1 MSNHLANETSPY
13 LLQHVDNPV
22 DWHPWGETALQLAR
36 ESNKPI
42 LLSIGYAA
50 CHWCHVMAHESFEDE
65 ATAEVM
71 NRHFINIK
79 VDREERPDLDG
90 IYMTAV
96 TGMTGQGGWPMTVFL
111 APDGQPFYAG
121 TYFPPTPR
129 FGMPSFRQVLENV
142 AHAWEERQDE
152 VQRSAASVSKHL
164 QETTQQPQG
173 GELTTQVLDQAV
185 KELERRFDDR
195 YGGFGGAPKFPQ
207 PMAIE
212 FLLREHLRS
221 GHEGALE
228 MSLFSLRKMAAGGI
242 YDILGGGFA
251 RYATDVAWLVPHFE
265 KMLYDNAQLARVYLH
280 AWQISG
286 DVFFREV
293 VEETLDYLLA
303 EMRHEGGGIY
313 SSEDADSEGVEGKFY
328 VWSAAEI
335 EQALGEDAQA
345 FMHACGVSE
354 AGNWEGTNILHRA
367 IEGADISASNRK
379 KLFQVRSKRI
389 RPGLDDKVLTAW
401 NGLALAAL
409 AEAGRVLGR
418 EDYLQA
424 AIGLADFIYRELR
437 TEEGRLLRTWK
448 AGHGAK
454 YMAYLEDYACLADGL
469 LALYEA
475 TFDERWYEWADELAQ
490 LMLKHFRDTGSE
502 EPGVQFFDT
511 ADDHE
516 KLLLRPR
523 DTQDNAMPSGN
534 ARAASVLLRLGLLSG
549 RAEYLSAANNSVQAM
564 SATMARYPM
573 GFGEWLSVAS
583 ILMGE
588 PRELALVGDTKE
600 LDEFKMV
607 LNSAYRPNLVVAAA
621 AENYEGRLGLLR
633 GRSRVNSR
641 PSAYLCQ
648 QFSCKTPVTGAKD
661 LKQLLNNR

>member
-1 MSNHLANETSPY
+1 
-13 LLQHVDNPV
+13 
-22 DWHPWGETALQLAR
+22 
-36 ESNKPI
+36 
-42 LLSIGYAA
+42 
-50 CHWCHVMAHESFEDE
+50 
-65 ATAEVM
+65 
-71 NRHFINIK
+71 
-79 VDREERPDLDG
+79 
-90 IYMTAV
+90 
-96 TGMTGQGGWPMTVFL
+96 
-111 APDGQPFYAG
+111 
-121 TYFPPTPR
+121 
-129 FGMPSFRQVLENV
+129 
-142 AHAWEERQDE
+142 
-152 VQRSAASVSKHL
+152 
-164 QETTQQPQG
+164 
-173 GELTTQVLDQAV
+173 
-185 KELERRFDDR
+185 
-195 YGGFGGAPKFPQ
+195 
-207 PMAIE
+207 MAIE

-228 MSLFSLRKMAAGGI
+228 MSLFSLRKMASGGI
-242 YDILGGGFA
+242 YDLLGGGFA
-251 RYATDVAWLVPHFE
+251 RYATDAAWLVPHFE

-286 DVFFREV
+286 DVFFREI
-293 VEETLDYLLA
+293 VEETLDYLLT
-303 EMRHEGGGIY
+303 EMHHECGGIY

-335 EQALGEDAQA
+335 EQALGEGAEA
-345 FMHACGVSE
+345 FMQACGVSA

-367 IEGADISASNRK
+367 IEGADISDSDRK
-379 KLFQVRSKRI
+379 KLFQIRSKRI

-401 NGLALAAL
+401 NGLALAAF

-424 AIGLADFIYRELR
+424 AIGLAEFIYKELR

-490 LMLKHFRDTGSE
+490 LMLKHFRDSDSDQS
-502 EPGVQFFDT
+502 GVTFFDT

-549 RAEYLSAANNSVQAM
+549 RAPYLSAANNSVRAM

-583 ILMGE
+583 VMMGG
-588 PRELALVGDTKE
+588 PRELALIGDSSE
-600 LDEFKMV
+600 LGEFTAI

-621 AENYEGRLGLLR
+621 EQDYQGSLELLR
-633 GRSRVNSR
+633 GRSRVGSK

-648 QFSCKTPVTGAKD
+648 QFSCKTPVTDAKA
-661 LKQLLNNR
+661 LGQLLNYR